1 MSMPRRTLLL
11 LSLLLA
17 LCGCRQEGPLERV
30 QQNAAVLQEALQK
43 KDAGTV
49 MDLLHADFL
58 AQDQYRRDWAQ
69 RSMALYFLRHKKIG
83 VSILN
88 QESRLDGSYSDRA
101 YSSAQVLLTGADN
114 LLPDSARPYN
124 LRLEWWLVDG
134 DWQLA
139 RLAWK

>member
-11 LSLLLA
+11 FSLLLA
-17 LCGCRQEGPLERV
+17 LCGCRQEGPLERL
-30 QQNAAVLQEALQK
+30 QQNAAALQEALQK

-49 MDLLHADFL
+49 MDLLHDDFL

-88 QESRLDGSYSDRA
+88 QESRLDSSYSDRA
-101 YSSAQVLLTGADN
+101 YSNAQVLLTGADN
-114 LLPDSARPYN
+114 LLPDSASPYD
-124 LRLEWWLVDG
+124 LKLEWWLVDG

-139 RLAWK
+139 RLAWE

>member
-11 LSLLLA
+11 FSLLLA
-17 LCGCRQEGPLERV
+17 LGGCRQEGPLERV
-30 QQNAAVLQEALQK
+30 QQNAAALQEALQK

-49 MDLLHADFL
+49 MDLLHDDFL

-88 QESRLDGSYSDRA
+88 QESRLDSSYSDRA

-114 LLPDSARPYN
+114 LLPDSARSYD
-124 LRLEWWLVDG
+124 LKLEWWLVDG

-139 RLAWK
+139 RLAWE

>member
-11 LSLLLA
+11 FSLLLA

-30 QQNAAVLQEALQK
+30 QENAAALQEALQK

-58 AQDQYRRDWAQ
+58 AQNQYRRDWAQ

-88 QESRLDGSYSDRA
+88 QESRLDSSYSDRA

-114 LLPDSARPYN
+114 LLPDSARPYD
-124 LRLEWWLVDG
+124 LKLEWWLVDG

-139 RLAWK
+139 RLEWE

>member
-11 LSLLLA
+11 FSLLLA

-30 QQNAAVLQEALQK
+30 QQNAAALQEALQK

-49 MDLLHADFL
+49 MDLLHDDCL
-58 AQDQYRRDWAQ
+58 AQDQYRRDGAQ

-88 QESRLDGSYSDRA
+88 QESRLDSSYSDRA

-114 LLPDSARPYN
+114 LLPDSARPYD
-124 LRLEWWLVDG
+124 LKLEWWLVDG

-139 RLAWK
+139 RLAWE